1 MHRNTDREFVG
12 IPVLTQEHH
21 DQVAAFRRWAGRGD
35 WSKFHREHYDWWAFP
50 IAQKSSY
57 GSKYVV
63 FSGDVDTLNANPQ
76 FVRDY
81 IDGVQLVA
89 AAWGWDVHAGA
100 YIVNPMPGQAWA
112 NWPIRLAK
120 MVQST
125 HHFGQRDLSRSL
137 RHYGQSLIAQG
148 KSMVYNGKDL
158 RAVFER

>member
-1 MHRNTDREFVG
+1 MPLPADPHPSLAEYAHPERLVTADWLAGNLGRPGLAIVESDEDVLLYDTG
-12 IPVLTQEHH
+12 HIPGAVKI
-21 DQVAAFRRWAGRGD
+21 D
-35 WSKFHREHYDWWAFP
+35 WH
-50 IAQKSSY
+50 
-57 GSKYVV
+57 
-63 FSGDVDTLNANPQ
+63 VDLNNPN
-76 FVRDY
+76 VRDY

-158 RAVFER
+158 RSVFER